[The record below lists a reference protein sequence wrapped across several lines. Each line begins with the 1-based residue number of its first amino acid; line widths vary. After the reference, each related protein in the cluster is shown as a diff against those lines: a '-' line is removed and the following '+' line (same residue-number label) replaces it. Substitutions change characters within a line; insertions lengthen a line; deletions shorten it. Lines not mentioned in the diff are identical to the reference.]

1 MDHFSLARA
10 KMQIYSYL
18 LAICAGGLKKIW
30 IVQGYLAGDKKNFTM
45 PSLGRPWL

>member
-1 MDHFSLARA
+1 MDHFTLAGPA
-10 KMQIYSYL
+10 MPVYAYL